1 MGNINIV
8 RKIQN
13 TAMIVDDSAAI
24 FLNNYLV
31 KNKRKLNEV
40 NNELSRKLQEVAKLK
55 EKMTDFAQGQKYG
68 AYDDVNEVRSR
79 QAISLLQTDMD
90 HLCKEG
96 GFP

>member
-1 MGNINIV
+1 
-8 RKIQN
+8 
-13 TAMIVDDSAAI
+13 MIVDDSAAI

-79 QAISLLQTDMD
+79 QAISSFTNRRGPFMQ
-90 HLCKEG
+90 G
-96 GFP
+96 GRLSMIGAC